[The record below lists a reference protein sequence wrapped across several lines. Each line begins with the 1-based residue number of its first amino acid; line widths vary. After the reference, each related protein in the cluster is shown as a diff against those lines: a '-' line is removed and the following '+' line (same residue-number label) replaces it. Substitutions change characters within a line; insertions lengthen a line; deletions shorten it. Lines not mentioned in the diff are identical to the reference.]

1 MEEDGI
7 VDRKKELIEYCCKKG
22 NETLIEPLVDQLLFL
37 ETKLEELKKLPFIK
51 VNPNNPNQQKSTP
64 AQKQYKELLQQ
75 YTNVV
80 KVLSSASGHEQE
92 DPESPLRKYYAQKLE
107 TR

>member
-1 MEEDGI
+1 MN
-7 VDRKKELIEYCCKKG
+7 RKKELMEYCCKKG
-22 NETLIEPLVDQLLFL
+22 NEKLIEPLIDELIFMESQLN
-37 ETKLEELKKLPFIK
+37 KLKELPFIR
-51 VNPNNPNQQKSTP
+51 VNPNNNLQQKSTP

-80 KVLSSASGHEQE
+80 KVLASTSGNEQE
-92 DPESPLRKYYAQKLE
+92 SAESPLRKYYAQKLE